1 MDARPPDPDLQTALA
16 VVGYQWALRADE
28 FPTGPIDAVEALHAA
43 TSSFPDGHVPLS
55 ELYPHVVRL
64 ATLSLGALAA
74 LGHPDEVDGLR
85 GFEGFDLWLDSR

>member
-1 MDARPPDPDLQTALA
+1 MDARPPDPTLQTALA
-16 VVGYQWALRADE
+16 VVGYQWALRGEEYPSGAIE
-28 FPTGPIDAVEALHAA
+28 VVEALHAA
-43 TSSFPDGHVPLS
+43 TASFPDDHVPLA

-85 GFEGFDLWLDSR
+85 GFEGFELWRESR